1 MEQMS
6 RHAGDLFINPLI
18 YAELCYRA
26 DSAEQD
32 QCVSLLGFLWEDLPR
47 AALCLAARAYRT
59 YRQRGGVNTAPLPD
73 FFIGAHSEEPDFSI
87 LINGV
92 PCVQIE
98 LKTLGIQP
106 RRVMEQIVNY
116 KNDPG
121 NGYTGP
127 LLCFLQIF
135 IVNNR
140 DSTYYYA
147 NNNNTRHL
155 AFNADTAM
163 RDSAIHSREA
173 SLRSLSKA
181 KDNRYLPIY
190 QFAA

>member
-1 MEQMS
+1 MLVDTNVIVDVFYQDPSWETKSMEQMS

-92 PCVQIE
+92 P
-98 LKTLGIQP
+98 
-106 RRVMEQIVNY
+106 
-116 KNDPG
+116 
-121 NGYTGP
+121 
-127 LLCFLQIF
+127 
-135 IVNNR
+135 
-140 DSTYYYA
+140 
-147 NNNNTRHL
+147 
-155 AFNADTAM
+155 
-163 RDSAIHSREA
+163 
-173 SLRSLSKA
+173 
-181 KDNRYLPIY
+181 
-190 QFAA
+190 